1 LKAVSNVFFVT
12 SGAWHHACFL
22 SLAVN
27 GIMRVLSVAVNAI
40 SKLSWQVQ
48 PETYDAGGPSHEVA
62 ACALARALIIQNKTL
77 SLAMSLPGSLY
88 NEDFFMSQCYQK
100 VRTMH
105 RVVFCFR

>member
-1 LKAVSNVFFVT
+1 
-12 SGAWHHACFL
+12 
-22 SLAVN
+22 
-27 GIMRVLSVAVNAI
+27 MRVLSVAVNAI

-100 VRTMH
+100 VRSMH